1 MQNEVIDAEN
11 MKLIVGTYTD
21 CGSQG
26 VYSYEFDP
34 DTGKAVR
41 LGEIQT
47 ENPSFLTIS
56 PSGDAIYAVNENGE
70 NDSTVTA
77 ISLDAKTGAM
87 SLIGS
92 VPDFGWGPCHI
103 LQVGDDVMVSNFGD
117 GSLAVCSI
125 DSDGSLGMWSQF
137 IAYCD
142 RRRKSRIHSATI
154 SADGRHLLV
163 VDFCADCLYVT
174 KVTKD
179 GSGHCEL
186 GEDSTIRLKKGCG
199 PRCGVFNAQGSVFYL
214 LTEKSCEMMVMGYD
228 AKSGKLDLRQT
239 VAMDADSFAAAADIH
254 LSPDG
259 KWLYA
264 SMRRVDDG
272 IYIYKVAGD
281 GSIELAG
288 HQPTGLHP
296 RNFAITPCGR
306 WILVACRDSNVI
318 EIYRRD
324 AETGMLTHKNED
336 DISLSKPV
344 CIRLF

>member
-1 MQNEVIDAEN
+1 MQNEVNDAKY
-11 MKLIVGTYTD
+11 MKMIVGTYTD
-21 CGSQG
+21 CGSKG

-34 DTGKAVR
+34 DSGATVR
-41 LGEIQT
+41 LGEMET
-47 ENPSFLTIS
+47 GNPSFLTVA
-56 PSGDAIYAVNENGE
+56 PSGEVVYAVNENGE
-70 NDSTVTA
+70 NDSAVTA

-87 SLIGS
+87 SLMS
-92 VPDFGWGPCHI
+92 SAPDFGWGPCHI
-103 LQVGDDVMVSNFGD
+103 LQVGNDVVVSNFGD

-125 DSDGSLGMWSQF
+125 EDDGSLGMWSQF
-137 IAYCD
+137 IVYGD
-142 RRRKSRIHSATI
+142 RRRKSRIHSASI

-174 KVTKD
+174 KVEKD
-179 GSGHCEL
+179 GNHHCEL
-186 GEDSTIRLKKGCG
+186 GDGSTVQLKKGCG
-199 PRCGVFNAQGSVFYL
+199 PRCGVFNALGTVFYL
-214 LTEKSCEMMVMGYD
+214 LTEKSCEIMVMGYD

-239 VAMDADSFAAAADIH
+239 VAMATDSFAAAADIH

-264 SMRRVDDG
+264 SMRRVNDG

-281 GSIELAG
+281 GSIELAW

-306 WILVACRDSNVI
+306 WLLVACRDSNVI
-318 EIYRRD
+318 EIYRRN
-324 AETGMLTHKNED
+324 AETGMLSHKND
-336 DISLSKPV
+336 ADISLSKPV